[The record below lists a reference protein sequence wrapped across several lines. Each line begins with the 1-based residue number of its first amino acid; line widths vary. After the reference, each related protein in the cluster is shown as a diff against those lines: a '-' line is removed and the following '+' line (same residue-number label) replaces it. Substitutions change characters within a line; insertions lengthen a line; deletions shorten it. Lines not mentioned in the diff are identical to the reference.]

1 VRFAAVMVLVAVV
14 PCPARGQLAVRPDD
28 PLGLAARVPRV
39 RVIHSATPELAGSS
53 MWLQQADPWHAY
65 VRGRALF
72 FREWATADGV
82 FGHLAPRAEAG
93 ATNSCGMCHNL
104 PFPSPGRGGTT
115 AGAGRIA
122 PHLAGAGLVETLGIQ
137 IRAQLLAAYDTN
149 HNGYLDV
156 PAETRGRRA
165 RVVASPGVVV
175 DFGSLDDADGSGL
188 PDLDPVV
195 MVRTVDDTGQRTDFD
210 AEGHIL
216 DLRSKGVRGY
226 DLALGVFSR
235 SIGDHQFTSLR
246 VFASGALATVFGIL
260 PEGSVAPGPG
270 AGPLLAGRWGR
281 RSNANAFLT
290 EVAVPSDPGHDPA
303 HPRAGTISE
312 GELDLLEWYLLN
324 SPAPALG
331 HQDDATRRGR
341 ALLDQLGCTTCHVA
355 RWDIASADDQLGLP
369 GDRRFFDLAVTYNER
384 AQRLEGRLHTLTRD
398 AVAADGTRLAIP
410 RRDKFTVDN
419 LFSDFKHHDLG
430 PRFWEYQRLGERI
443 FVLKRFRTAPLWGIG
458 SADAFGHDGRSRS
471 LDEVI
476 RRHGGEADA
485 AARAWSAATPADRA
499 NVIVFLQSLVLY
511 VPELLPADLDGDG
524 MSGAVFRVAGRA
536 VGPELFRPEYLCLR
550 TPRYRGWITGPDGRW
565 FSWALQNV
573 RDVYGL
579 DLPGLADRD
588 GDGLPD
594 VLVGRSE
601 R

>member
-1 VRFAAVMVLVAVV
+1 VFTHLTARPEAA
-14 PCPARGQLAVRPDD
+14 
-28 PLGLAARVPRV
+28 
-39 RVIHSATPELAGSS
+39 
-53 MWLQQADPWHAY
+53 
-65 VRGRALF
+65 
-72 FREWATADGV
+72 
-82 FGHLAPRAEAG
+82 

-156 PAETRGRRA
+156 PEETRGRRA
-165 RVVASPGVVV
+165 RIVASPGVVV
-175 DFGSLDDADGSGL
+175 DFGALDDADGSGL

-195 MVRTVDDTGQRTDFD
+195 MVRTVDAGGRRTDFD
-210 AEGHIL
+210 DRGNVL
-216 DLRSKGVRGY
+216 DLRSQGVRGY

-246 VFASGALATVFGIL
+246 GFASGALATVFGIL
-260 PEGSVAPGPG
+260 PEGPISRAPGTG
-270 AGPLLAGRWGR
+270 RLLAGRWGS

-290 EVAVPSDPGHDPA
+290 EVVLPSDPGHDPG
-303 HPRAGTISE
+303 HPQPGTISQ

-331 HQDDATRRGR
+331 HQDAATHHGR

-369 GDRRFFDLAVTYNER
+369 GDRRFFDLAVAYNER
-384 AQRLEGRLHTLTRD
+384 TQRLEGQVHMLTRD
-398 AVAADGTRLAIP
+398 AVAPDGTRLVIP
-410 RRDKFTVDN
+410 RRGRFTIDN

-430 PRFWEYQRLGERI
+430 PRFWEYQRVGERS
-443 FVLKRFRTAPLWGIG
+443 FVLKRLRTAPLWGIG
-458 SADAFGHDGRSRS
+458 SADAFGHDGRSPS
-471 LDEVI
+471 LDGVI

-485 AARAWSAATPADRA
+485 AAQAWSAATAADRA
-499 NVIVFLQSLVLY
+499 DVIAFLSSLVLY
-511 VPELLPADLDGDG
+511 VPERLPADLDGDG
-524 MSGAVFRVAGRA
+524 VVGAMFRVAGRA

-565 FSWALQNV
+565 FSWALHNV

-588 GDGLPD
+588 GDGIPD
-594 VLVGRSE
+594 VLAGRQE